1 MQALNHTVF
10 GSLIATTIS
19 EPTIALALALTS
31 HFVLDAIP
39 HYGEDPKAPRGS
51 SAYYLRVIADL
62 LASVVVLVFFLS
74 LHPAHAW
81 LLVACAILAVLPDF
95 LWPLALVVK
104 QKGPLWAF
112 FRFHKG
118 IQTESRAGIFV
129 EIGWFAV
136 TTTLVVYRLHPH

>member
-1 MQALNHTVF
+1 MQAINHTVF

-19 EPTIALALALTS
+19 EPAIALPLALAS
-31 HFVLDAIP
+31 HFLMDAIP

-51 SAYYLRVIADL
+51 KAYYIRIAADL
-62 LASVVVLVFFLS
+62 LASVIVLLFFLS

-81 LLVACAILAVLPDF
+81 LLGACVVVAVMPDF
-95 LWPLALVVK
+95 LWPFALFVK

-112 FRFHKG
+112 FRFHKR

-129 EIGWFAV
+129 EIGWFAI
-136 TTTLVVYRLHPH
+136 TTSLVVYRLHPH